1 MKKIPIYNYYRH
13 KYGQELLVD
22 VIDIDKMKP
31 DIKNTPVYITTF
43 YSIIMFTEG
52 DEEIAVNERTVKA
65 YPGVVVCSRPGEMW
79 KWNPDTQLKG
89 LHLLFEEEFLLS
101 FFNDPLFLSKLPYLQ
116 PNRSSP
122 FLLPSNALCKRIAQL
137 YKNIHDEI
145 CNPTIKKD
153 QHILRAMLYE
163 VLMLFNRVPS
173 LSPLSMPMDE
183 LPIIRYVT
191 QFQQLVEHDFRIQHD
206 VEYYADKLCITSN
219 YLNKVVKQTLGMTT
233 KQFILTRIM
242 TEAKRMLD
250 YTSLSVAEISQQLNF
265 DASTYFVRLF
275 HRVEGVTPSQ
285 YRDKNYF

>member
-31 DIKNTPVYITTF
+31 DIKKTPVYITTF
-43 YSIIMFTEG
+43 YSIIIFTEG
-52 DEEIAVNERTVKA
+52 DEEIAVNEHTVNA
-65 YPGVVVCSRPGEMW
+65 HPGVVVCSRPGEMW
-79 KWNPDTQLKG
+79 KWTPNTELKG

-101 FFNDPLFLSKLPYLQ
+101 FFNDSLFLSKFPYLQ
-116 PNRSSP
+116 ANRPSP
-122 FLLPSNALCKRIAQL
+122 FLLPSNVLCKRITQL
-137 YKNIHDEI
+137 YKDMREEI
-145 CNPTIKKD
+145 NNPAAEKD
-153 QHILRAMLYE
+153 QHMLRAMLYE
-163 VLMLFNRVPS
+163 TLMLFNRVPR
-173 LSPLSMPMDE
+173 LSSSSMPMDE
-183 LPIIRYVT
+183 LPMIRYVA
-191 QFQQLVEHDFRIQHD
+191 QFQQLVEHDFRDQHD

-233 KQFILTRIM
+233 KQFILSRIM

-265 DASTYFVRLF
+265 DTSTYFVRLF